1 MNLSNESWRKM
12 KKTLFNFRWIFFVC
26 IFILLI
32 LMGIFLIDDDVWISI
47 AFIAIG
53 ALLSLGYA
61 IFMPNS
67 YTFSDEGIT
76 VRYCFG
82 LKSFLCW
89 KEIKCLEDHY
99 AKLFPWWREY
109 EIGYFDTK
117 IKFHQIAW
125 LPKNRKITEQI
136 KKYYHKSIE
145 KYG

>member
-76 VRYCFG
+76 VRY
-82 LKSFLCW
+82 LSL
-89 KEIKCLEDHY
+89 IH
-99 AKLFPWWREY
+99 
-109 EIGYFDTK
+109 I
-117 IKFHQIAW
+117 
-125 LPKNRKITEQI
+125 
-136 KKYYHKSIE
+136 
-145 KYG
+145 